1 MPYMLFYI
9 YLAALAD
16 DQRALAE
23 RIFEENHKLIFE
35 VSYKILNN
43 IQDAEDIINEVMINV
58 IKNIDRFTDVGQND
72 IKAQIVAYSRNA
84 SINLYNKNKRR
95 NIASQSITYLNEEG
109 ILEDIDILDDSGDV
123 EDIILTKET
132 VEIISKYL
140 KKLPEEYQNVIELV
154 YGMGYTNVEA
164 ARVLNTTPN
173 AVGLKLF
180 KAKKRLL
187 KMAGGKLY
195 ERI

>member
-1 MPYMLFYI
+1 MQYMLFYI

-23 RIFEENHKLIFE
+23 RIFEENYKLIFE

-43 IQDAEDIINEVMINV
+43 IQDTEDIINEVMINV
-58 IKNIDRFTDVGQND
+58 IKNIDRFTDVDQND

-109 ILEDIDILDDSGDV
+109 ILEDIDILDDSGNV

-180 KAKKRLL
+180 RAKKRLL
-187 KMAGGKLY
+187 EMAGGELY